1 MTKDLLFGLIFLMNI
16 GAMVYV
22 ALDSLRKDRKRKPVD
37 KADEPEETSAET
49 SAEVGTSKKAGIG
62 KSKFSIEEA
71 RKRAYAAV
79 DDYLETL
86 EEEDVEFDEPA
97 TAPEKSATLSKED
110 AKKAFETDQRIAKE
124 IADSDHSMA
133 EPIASGSSF
142 DELARA
148 EVILGRKTEPTVEEH
163 KYVVRVFADFKDTQ
177 LMTKLPQSLLD
188 KLAAVHKKVE
198 ELGKNPDTAS
208 EKAAEKIDENQPASR
223 TIKAY
228 AEFSLSDILPKS
240 NN

>member
-1 MTKDLLFGLIFLMNI
+1 MTKDLLFGLVFLMNI

-22 ALDSLRKDRKRKPVD
+22 ALDSLRKDRKKKP
-37 KADEPEETSAET
+37 AETAEEPEEASTESE
-49 SAEVGTSKKAGIG
+49 SGKKAGVG

-86 EEEDVEFDEPA
+86 EEEDVEFDESA
-97 TAPEKSATLSKED
+97 TAPANNATLSPED
-110 AKKAFETDQRIAKE
+110 AKTAFETDQRIAKE
-124 IADSDHSMA
+124 IADSDNSMA
-133 EPIASGSSF
+133 EPMASGSSF

-148 EVILGRKTEPTVEEH
+148 EVILGRKTEQSIEEH

-188 KLAAVHKKVE
+188 KLAVVHKKVE
-198 ELGKNPDTAS
+198 ELGKNPDMTS
-208 EKAAEKIDENQPASR
+208 EKAAEKADENQPASK

-240 NN
+240 SN